1 MFSLVRFEQPVFFKA
16 TSLQFQRLSAEP
28 KEIALIYGF
37 SVRVSPEYLKKRP

>member
-1 MFSLVRFEQPVFFKA
+1 MFSLVRFEQPIFLNP

-37 SVRVSPEYLKKRP
+37 LCVQALTI